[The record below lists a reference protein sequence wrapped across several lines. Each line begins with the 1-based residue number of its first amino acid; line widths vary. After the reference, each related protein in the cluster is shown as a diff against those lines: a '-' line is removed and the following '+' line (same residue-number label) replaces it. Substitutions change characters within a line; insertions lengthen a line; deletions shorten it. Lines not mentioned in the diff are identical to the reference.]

1 MNAPPQLGQM
11 LVLLAGDLFV
21 FALVTLFGFARH
33 GELATSGARL
43 LTTFIP
49 LTIAWLLVAPFL
61 GAFDKRRVADPR
73 QLWRPFWAM
82 ILAGPMAAWLRGMLL
97 NEPIQP
103 VFVAVLG
110 GISALALL
118 GWRSLYWFAI
128 LRKKPA
134 DG

>member
-1 MNAPPQLGQM
+1 MKERSR
-11 LVLLAGDLFV
+11 LVQPIILLAGDI
-21 FALVTLFGFARH
+21 LVLAVVTVIGFARH
-33 GELATSGARL
+33 RELASSGARY

-49 LTIAWLLVAPFL
+49 LVVAWLLVAPFL
-61 GAFDKRRVADPR
+61 GVFDPQRVANPR

-82 ILAGPMAAWLRGMLL
+82 VLAGPMAGWLRGVLL

-118 GWRSLYWFAI
+118 AWRSLYWLLI
-128 LRKKPA
+128 SRKKPLY
-134 DG
+134 G